1 MVLIW
6 VMLGCAV
13 SLTAVLLNDVAT
25 REYRRG
31 SDLVVLLFV
40 ALLENCGYRQVNSW
54 WSCVG
59 TVQALTGKSGWGTM
73 RRRAFAAEDAPL

>member
-1 MVLIW
+1 MF
-6 VMLGCAV
+6 GCAR
-13 SLTAVLLNDVAT
+13 LLIAVLLNDVAT
-25 REYRRG
+25 REYMRG
-31 SDLVVLLFV
+31 SDLVLLLVV

-59 TVQALTGKSGWGTM
+59 TVQALTGESGWGTM